1 MHTSSRVVIFALG
14 LFYTD
19 ADSGSSPSLLLGLDM
34 TEIHKCNANAKI
46 SYLRCKKI
54 TNAINKSLLPFIE
67 DDTNFKDCTHDLL
80 STEFARKSKDL
91 VNKVKA
97 MWSSLSSWREQ
108 KPFFW
113 RAFSH
118 KRWESGGAM
127 PKIWSRWRPPIWDQ
141 ILHWIKLLAW
151 VFTQF
156 Q

>member
-54 TNAINKSLLPFIE
+54 ANAINKSPLPFIE

-108 KPFFW
+108 KPFF
-113 RAFSH
+113 
-118 KRWESGGAM
+118 
-127 PKIWSRWRPPIWDQ
+127 
-141 ILHWIKLLAW
+141 
-151 VFTQF
+151 
-156 Q
+156 